1 MHMKEHFTRKKIIDN
16 LARYELFYQVALGSL
31 LKSDSNKMSNDIELQ
46 LALGSIY
53 ELLKDIQDFENFDE
67 IYETELSKQ
76 SAMDAVQNFVNE
88 NLEAVKNSEI
98 KVEEIINDINDN
110 KFFNQTMIDICN
122 NNLQSQLQKWE
133 HIITP
138 QLALAIMQ
146 SLEELEKQQ

>member
-1 MHMKEHFTRKKIIDN
+1 MHIKEHFTRKKIIDN

-31 LKSDSNKMSNDIELQ
+31 LKSDSNKMSNDIEFQ

-53 ELLKDIQDFENFDE
+53 ELLKDIQDFEDFDE

-122 NNLQSQLQKWE
+122 DNLQSQLQKWE

>member
-1 MHMKEHFTRKKIIDN
+1 MHIQEHFTRKKIIDN

-31 LKSDSNKMSNDIELQ
+31 LKSDSNKMSNDIEFQ

-53 ELLKDIQDFENFDE
+53 ELLKDIQDFEDFDE

-122 NNLQSQLQKWE
+122 DNLQSQLQKWE

>member
-1 MHMKEHFTRKKIIDN
+1 MHIQEHFSRKKIIDN

-31 LKSDSNKMSNDIELQ
+31 LKSDSNKMSNDIEFQ

-53 ELLKDIQDFENFDE
+53 ELLKDIQDFEDFDE

-122 NNLQSQLQKWE
+122 DNLQSQLQKWE

>member
-1 MHMKEHFTRKKIIDN
+1 MQIKEHFTREKIIDN

-31 LKSDSNKMSNDIELQ
+31 IKSDSNKISYDIEFQ

-53 ELLKDIQDFENFDE
+53 ELLKDIQDFENFDK

-122 NNLQSQLQKWE
+122 DNLQNQLQKWE

-138 QLALAIMQ
+138 DLALAIMQ
-146 SLEELEKQQ
+146 SLEELEKEQ

>member
-1 MHMKEHFTRKKIIDN
+1 MHIQEHFSRKKIIDN

-31 LKSDSNKMSNDIELQ
+31 LKSDSNKMSNDIEFQ

-53 ELLKDIQDFENFDE
+53 ELLKDIQDFEDFDE

-98 KVEEIINDINDN
+98 KVEEIINNINDN

-122 NNLQSQLQKWE
+122 DNLESQLQKWE

-138 QLALAIMQ
+138 ELALAIMQ
-146 SLEELEKQQ
+146 SLEELEKQK